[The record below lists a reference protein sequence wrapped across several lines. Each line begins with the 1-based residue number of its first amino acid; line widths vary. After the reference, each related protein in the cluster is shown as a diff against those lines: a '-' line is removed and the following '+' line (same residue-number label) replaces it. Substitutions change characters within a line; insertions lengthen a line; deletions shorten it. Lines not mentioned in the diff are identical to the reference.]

1 MNIVD
6 IKWILLQLQNLFE
19 NYITL
24 IYLSYVSKEKILSIL
39 IGILPISYI
48 FGTFIVNIN
57 IVLIIFCGAFLFL
70 KGERFSI
77 SSIDI
82 LITVFFSYILFTS
95 IYNTIEINYF
105 NQNEKDEYYILNKS
119 LFFLRYL
126 FLYLSI
132 RLLIENKLLN
142 FKIIFYFFSSIV
154 LFVIFDVIYQFY
166 IGKDLFGYV
175 SPFTHKNTGPF
186 FDEAIAGGF
195 IQRFSLFI
203 FFSFIL
209 YSSVKKTSVKIY
221 ILSLLFF

>member
-1 MNIVD
+1 MNILD

-19 NYITL
+19 NNITL

-57 IVLIIFCGAFLFL
+57 IVLIVFCGTFLFL
-70 KGERFSI
+70 KGKRFSI
-77 SSIDI
+77 KNIDI
-82 LITVFFSYILFTS
+82 IIILFFSYILFTS

-105 NQNEKDEYYILNKS
+105 NQNEKKDFYILNKS
-119 LFFLRYL
+119 VFFLRYL

-166 IGKDLFGYV
+166 IGKDLFGWQI
-175 SPFTHKNTGPF
+175 
-186 FDEAIAGGF
+186 E
-195 IQRFSLFI
+195 
-203 FFSFIL
+203 
-209 YSSVKKTSVKIY
+209 
-221 ILSLLFF
+221 

>member
-1 MNIVD
+1 M
-6 IKWILLQLQNLFE
+6 QLQNLFE

-142 FKIIFYFFSSIV
+142 FKIIFYFFH
-154 LFVIFDVIYQFY
+154 Q
-166 IGKDLFGYV
+166 
-175 SPFTHKNTGPF
+175 
-186 FDEAIAGGF
+186 
-195 IQRFSLFI
+195 
-203 FFSFIL
+203 
-209 YSSVKKTSVKIY
+209 
-221 ILSLLFF
+221 